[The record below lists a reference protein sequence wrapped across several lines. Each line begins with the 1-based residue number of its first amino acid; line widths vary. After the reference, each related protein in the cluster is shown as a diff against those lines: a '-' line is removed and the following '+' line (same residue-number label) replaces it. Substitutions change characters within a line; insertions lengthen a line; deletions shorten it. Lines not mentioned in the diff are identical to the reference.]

1 METLGE
7 RVKRLREAMGL
18 TQRELAK
25 RIGTSSGLISFI
37 ERDKNKPS
45 YEVIRRL
52 SEVLGTSTDY
62 LIYGKSSLSRLED
75 LLEKARLEARVPYF
89 IDTNNGNELK
99 PEQKKLL
106 AENILARLS
115 RLSRVDLK
123 IILGILEQLE
133 KGACK

>member
-7 RVKRLREAMGL
+7 RVKKLREAQGL
-18 TQRELAK
+18 TQRELAE

-62 LIYGKSSLSRLED
+62 LIYGKDALGRLEE
-75 LLEKARLEARVPYF
+75 LFERLKAEASMPYYL
-89 IDTNNGNELK
+89 DAENGNNLSA
-99 PEQKKLL
+99 EQKELL
-106 AENILARLS
+106 TQNILARLS

-123 IILGILEQLE
+123 VILSIIEKLE
-133 KGACK
+133 KRQGK

>member
-18 TQRELAK
+18 TQRELAE

-52 SEVLGTSTDY
+52 SEVLGTTTDY
-62 LIYGKSSLSRLED
+62 LIYGEDLVNRLERV
-75 LLEKARLEARVPYF
+75 LERAKFEASLPYF
-89 IDTNNGNELK
+89 VDPNNGDLSV
-99 PEQKKLL
+99 EQKELL
-106 AENILARLS
+106 AQNILARLS

-133 KGACK
+133 KRATK